1 MDGRP
6 VDWYSDVFD
15 LVFSDIDQSKA
26 STLWHELLDKSESKQ
41 ESQKNK
47 D

>member
-15 LVFSDIDQSKA
+15 LVFSDLDPSKTP
-26 STLWHELLDKSESKQ
+26 TLWHEQLTKSESKQ